1 MCVIAHTNPIDM
13 YLLTIVN
20 QHTQEKQEI
29 SFFDKEKAINSF
41 IDTAKDY
48 CYPIYAKGN
57 YLEAGGPDNDYF
69 VKVEEIKVNQN

>member
-1 MCVIAHTNPIDM
+1 M

-48 CYPIYAKGN
+48 CYPIYLISQSRTTKLALQWSRSSSQESKRARDI
-57 YLEAGGPDNDYF
+57 LIPT
-69 VKVEEIKVNQN
+69 